1 MAWQIVKDATI
12 IHHLRH
18 ESALLWFYSIDIE
31 HQKGVGVKTDDVFSR
46 GWLIQQQSW
55 SVCYESEREPEHHVS
70 SRVL

>member
-1 MAWQIVKDATI
+1 MIRRHTQIASSAFLMAWQIVKDATI

-46 GWLIQQQSW
+46 G
-55 SVCYESEREPEHHVS
+55 
-70 SRVL
+70 